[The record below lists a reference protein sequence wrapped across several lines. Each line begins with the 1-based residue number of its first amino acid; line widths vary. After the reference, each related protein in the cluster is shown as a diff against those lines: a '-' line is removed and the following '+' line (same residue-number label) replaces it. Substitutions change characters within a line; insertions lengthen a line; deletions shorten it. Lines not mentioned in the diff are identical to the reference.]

1 MGECAAKAIGYV
13 KGIKW
18 GNYPMMATGLKP
30 EHLID
35 IMPNVRGK
43 LKADEALSR
52 YTWFKVGG
60 PAEVLFKP
68 ADEEDL
74 CGFLSKLPIDIPISI
89 IGNASNLLVRDGG
102 VPGVVIRL
110 GAAFSKIEI
119 TNCQI
124 RIGAAA
130 ADLNVARKARD
141 NAISGFE
148 FLSGIP
154 GTLGGAIRMN
164 AGAYG
169 AEIKDVCLSVK
180 AVDRKGKVHEL
191 KNQDL
196 GFIYRHSG
204 IDPTWIITE
213 VTLKGQ
219 DGTLSDITTRME
231 NIQLDR
237 EQNQP
242 VRTLTSGST
251 FTNPPGHKAWQ
262 LIDEAGCR
270 GLVRGGAIVSN
281 LHCNFLV
288 NARNATAEDIEGLG
302 EEVRRRVF
310 NQLGVMLNWE
320 IKNMGIPADDNV
332 KEIEQ

>member
-1 MGECAAKAIGYV
+1 
-13 KGIKW
+13 
-18 GNYPMMATGLKP
+18 MATNLRSK
-30 EHLID
+30 HLIN
-35 IMPNVRGK
+35 IMPTVRGK
-43 LKADEALSR
+43 LKADENLSR

-74 CGFLSKLPIDIPISI
+74 CTFLSRLPIHIPVSI

-102 VPGVVIRL
+102 IPGVVIRL
-110 GAAFSKIEI
+110 GSAFSGIKIKRCE
-119 TNCQI
+119 I
-124 RIGAAA
+124 RIGGAA
-130 ADLNVARKARD
+130 ADLSVARKARD

-169 AEIKDVCLSVK
+169 TEIKDICLSVR

-191 KNQDL
+191 KNEDL
-196 GFIYRHSG
+196 GFIYRHSEL
-204 IDPTWIITE
+204 DPNWVITE
-213 VTLKGQ
+213 ATFQGLNGVYL
-219 DGTLSDITTRME
+219 DITERME
-231 NIQLDR
+231 KIQLDR
-237 EQNQP
+237 EKSQP

-251 FTNPPGHKAWQ
+251 FTNPTGHKAWQ
-262 LIDEAGCR
+262 LIDDAGCR
-270 GLVRGGAIVSN
+270 GLVKGGAKVSN

-288 NARNATAEDIEGLG
+288 NSGNATAEDIEGLG

-310 NQLGVMLNWE
+310 DKSGITLNWE
-320 IKNMGIPADDNV
+320 IKNMGIPADEAV
-332 KEIEQ
+332 KEIG